1 MPLYIVARVSR
12 AGVRWW
18 REAGQNQNRADF
30 WSDDADL
37 LQPASDYFV
46 GYSALFLVFLSLN
59 SKSGKTEKRGNASYV
74 NKEIQQKRTKNQER
88 LTRIIPLQ
96 GKKSGKSGNKL
107 LLNTGSM
114 PVDTISRARKFQ
126 PRVSPWVERLGDTT
140 SRTLSLMPRGA
151 VAVACWASPTI
162 PSLSR
167 RTEPALLRAS
177 HLKWRISRAIGRY

>member
-1 MPLYIVARVSR
+1 MSQGLVCADDGRPGKTKNGQIFGRTTRISSSQLQTILWDIRLY
-12 AGVRWW
+12 
-18 REAGQNQNRADF
+18 
-30 WSDDADL
+30 
-37 LQPASDYFV
+37 
-46 GYSALFLVFLSLN
+46 FLVLLSLN

-151 VAVACWASPTI
+151 VAVAC
-162 PSLSR
+162 
-167 RTEPALLRAS
+167 
-177 HLKWRISRAIGRY
+177 